1 MKNYVINNGSFTAA
15 GNFSGYTAL
24 GERVHIYA
32 RQMDSLGWTTNEDV
46 KDNLP
51 FFCIGALKEINN
63 IDANGAVIS
72 TDQRLTAL
80 SVFKT
85 RQDITNAH
93 TESAF
98 LDVEIKKSIAEE
110 ASKVGLSE
118 TAIES
123 LLSNSI

>member
-24 GERVHIYA
+24 GERVHIYG
-32 RQMDSLGWTTNEDV
+32 RQMESLGWSGNNDV
-46 KDNLP
+46 VFP
-51 FFCIGALKEINN
+51 FYAIGALKEINN
-63 IDANGAVIS
+63 VDKDGTVVS

-85 RQDITNAH
+85 RQDITTAH

-110 ASKVGLSE
+110 ASKVGLSQS
-118 TAIES
+118 AIES
-123 LLSNSI
+123 LLSVSI

>member
-24 GERVHIYA
+24 GERVHIYG
-32 RQMDSLGWTTNEDV
+32 RQMDSLEWSGNNDV
-46 KDNLP
+46 EFP
-51 FFCIGALKEINN
+51 FYVIGALKEINN
-63 IDANGAVIS
+63 VDKDGTVIS

-118 TAIES
+118 AAIES
-123 LLSNSI
+123 LLAVSI